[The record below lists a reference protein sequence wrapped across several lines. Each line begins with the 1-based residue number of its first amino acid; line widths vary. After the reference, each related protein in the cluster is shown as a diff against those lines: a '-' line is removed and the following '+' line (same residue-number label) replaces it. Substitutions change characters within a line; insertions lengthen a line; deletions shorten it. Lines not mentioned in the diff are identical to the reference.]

1 MRNDYRGEAIPL
13 KISAPIAVSRP
24 VSSRP
29 RADAAPLRLPMPGET
44 IMPDHRKERALD
56 AAQTDRFI
64 AQGFIHIDYAQEP
77 FRRGAAPIRRSRTGL
92 STSASARAAGFSCQK
107 VNFRSPVFPGW
118 DARSRKPWPE
128 NVQAPDGESG
138 A

>member
-13 KISAPIAVSRP
+13 KITAPIAVSRP

-77 FRRGAAPIRRSRTGL
+77 FRRAAAPIRRSC
-92 STSASARAAGFSCQK
+92 RAFDQLVGQGRWLLLPKGEFSFAG
-107 VNFRSPVFPGW
+107 V
-118 DARSRKPWPE
+118 SRVE
-128 NVQAPDGESG
+128 RAITQAL